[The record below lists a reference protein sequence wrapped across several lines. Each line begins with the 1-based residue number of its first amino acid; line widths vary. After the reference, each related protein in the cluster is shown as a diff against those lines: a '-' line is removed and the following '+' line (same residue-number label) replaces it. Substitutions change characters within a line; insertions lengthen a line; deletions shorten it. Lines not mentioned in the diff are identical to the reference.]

1 MLLLHVEKVSEHPAG
16 PGLIN
21 SPEPG
26 RITAYGFASRAPR
39 DVLKGDREGSEAL
52 WRVRGDERAA
62 RADKVCLRV
71 SVSEGGSQAEN
82 WIQIKTI
89 QCRGWHRKSVGL
101 LSIPRLKRLGP
112 ATIKSQAI
120 KNPQGHMVPWG
131 FLGILVPRDGI
142 EPPTR
147 GFSIPCSTD

>member
-1 MLLLHVEKVSEHPAG
+1 MLTTQPKASRAHSKNGALLKACRDSKTSDRWAIGKSTEVCCIKLLEEVSKEDDHGRADVLLLHVEKVSEHPAG

-62 RADKVCLRV
+62 RADKVWLTCQRV
-71 SVSEGGSQAEN
+71 
-82 WIQIKTI
+82 
-89 QCRGWHRKSVGL
+89 
-101 LSIPRLKRLGP
+101 
-112 ATIKSQAI
+112 
-120 KNPQGHMVPWG
+120 
-131 FLGILVPRDGI
+131 
-142 EPPTR
+142 
-147 GFSIPCSTD
+147 